1 MKSSLRLN
9 IQLYN
14 LWNEKRHLVL
24 SMVSEKG
31 INEGFT
37 NDEEY
42 NNDAE
47 YNNDDTSNDILKKY
61 QNALKRYL

>member
-1 MKSSLRLN
+1 
-9 IQLYN
+9 
-14 LWNEKRHLVL
+14 
-24 SMVSEKG
+24 MVSEKG